1 MLFAG
6 CLDVDEDYVE
16 KVLKDYS
23 SDGKISQ
30 EELNRLFDKTDAGS
44 RYRFK
49 CRVTEIY
56 HSQRELLPTYLSED
70 FYFPEAT
77 HSDLEKLKR
86 GTY

>member
-6 CLDVDEDYVE
+6 CLDVNEDYVE
-16 KVLKDYS
+16 KVLKDDS
-23 SDGKISQ
+23 SDGKITQ
-30 EELNRLFDKTDAGS
+30 EELICLYDKTDAGS

-56 HSQRELLPTYLSED
+56 LSQRKLLPTYLSEE